1 MPFYR
6 KRIFWFLSAIIL
18 LIMFF
23 ILKRSFSAVD
33 VKTTPVNRQELAITV
48 TATSTG
54 TIKSET
60 EVKITAQRIGKI
72 TKLFVEEGSIVKPGS
87 MIAELDPEEAHLSL
101 LAARA
106 SLEKAQSR
114 LKELRNSHDSLKVE
128 IETNIEKARAVLKEA
143 EVRFKRFNDLKEKG
157 YMAQMDVDSVQKEYE
172 VAKASLESAIAAKSR
187 ITAQTEEIKA
197 QEAAVREAE
206 SSLSLAKLNYDY
218 SFIKSPISGVV
229 TSRPVKVGETTA
241 KGALKGALV
250 AHVVSMDDLY
260 IEAFID
266 EADVAKVK
274 LRQQANITMDAYQ
287 GNIFK
292 GEIYRISPVV
302 LGGKQETRTFEVR
315 TRLKEKQIII
325 KPGMSADV
333 EIIVDNI
340 KNALVIPSHAVMEKN
355 GKKFIFIRKGSTA
368 KLVPVETGQFNWNFT
383 EITSGVNEG
392 DTVIINPDAPGLA
405 DGKRVREKKKTE

>member
-6 KRIFWFLSAIIL
+6 KRSFWFLSAIIL
-18 LIMFF
+18 LVMFF
-23 ILKRSFSAVD
+23 ILKRTFSAVD
-33 VKTTPVNRQELAITV
+33 VKTTTVNRQELAITV

-101 LAARA
+101 QAARA

-128 IETNIEKARAVLKEA
+128 IETNIEKAKAVLKEA

-172 VAKASLESAIAAKSR
+172 VAKASLESAIAAKNR
-187 ITAQTEEIKA
+187 VTAQTEEIKA

-241 KGALKGALV
+241 KGALV
-250 AHVVSMDDLY
+250 VHVVSMDDLY

-274 LRQQANITMDAYQ
+274 LGQQANITMDAYQ
-287 GNIFK
+287 GNVFK

-340 KNALVIPSHAVMEKN
+340 KNALVVPSHAVMEKN
-355 GKKFIFIRKGSTA
+355 GKKFVFIKKGSTA
-368 KLVPVETGQFNWNFT
+368 KLIPVETGQFNWNFT
-383 EITSGVNEG
+383 EITSGVKEG
-392 DTVIINPDAPGLA
+392 DTVIINPDAQGLA
-405 DGKRVREKKKTE
+405 DGRRVREKKKA

>member
-1 MPFYR
+1 MSFYR
-6 KRIFWFLSAIIL
+6 KRSFWVISAIIL
-18 LIMFF
+18 LVMFF
-23 ILKRSFSAVD
+23 ILKRTFSAVD
-33 VKTTPVNRQELAITV
+33 VKTTTVNRQELAITV

-101 LAARA
+101 QAARA

-128 IETNIEKARAVLKEA
+128 IETNIEKAKAVLKEA

-172 VAKASLESAIAAKSR
+172 VAKASLESAIAAKNR
-187 ITAQTEEIKA
+187 VTAQTEEIKA

-241 KGALKGALV
+241 KGALV
-250 AHVVSMDDLY
+250 VHVVSMDDLY

-287 GNIFK
+287 GNVFK

-340 KNALVIPSHAVMEKN
+340 KNALVVPSHAVMEKN
-355 GKKFIFIRKGSTA
+355 GKKFVFIRKGSTA

-383 EITSGVNEG
+383 EITLGVKEG
-392 DTVIINPDAPGLA
+392 DTVIINPDAQGLA
-405 DGKRVREKKKTE
+405 DGRRVREKKKAE

>member
-18 LIMFF
+18 LAMFF
-23 ILKRSFSAVD
+23 ILKRTFSAVD
-33 VKTTPVNRQELAITV
+33 VKTTPVSRQELAITV

-87 MIAELDPEEAHLSL
+87 MIAELDHEEAHLSL
-101 LAARA
+101 NIALA
-106 SLEKAQSR
+106 SLEKAKS
-114 LKELRNSHDSLKVE
+114 
-128 IETNIEKARAVLKEA
+128 ILKEA
-143 EVRFKRFNDLKEKG
+143 ETRLKRFSDLKEKG
-157 YMAQMDVDSVQKEYE
+157 YISHIDFDSVQKEYN
-172 VAKASLESAIAAKSR
+172 VAYAGVK
-187 ITAQTEEIKA
+187 
-197 QEAAVREAE
+197 EAE
-206 SSLSLAKLNYDY
+206 NSLSLARLNYDY

-229 TSRPVKVGETTA
+229 ISRPVKVGETTA
-241 KGALKGALV
+241 KGALALSLV
-250 AHVVSMDDLY
+250 AHVVSMADLY

-274 LRQQANITMDAYQ
+274 LGQQANITMDAYQ

-292 GEIYRISPVV
+292 GEIYLISPVV

-340 KNALVIPSHAVMEKN
+340 KNALVVPSHALMEKN
-355 GKKFIFIRKGSTA
+355 GKKFVFIKKSSTA
-368 KLVPVETGQFNWNFT
+368 KLIPVETGQFNWNFT
-383 EITSGVNEG
+383 EITSGFKEG
-392 DTVIINPDAPGLA
+392 GAVIINPDAMGLA
-405 DGKRVREKKKTE
+405 DGKRVREKKKAE

>member
-18 LIMFF
+18 LVMFF
-23 ILKRSFSAVD
+23 ILKRTFSSVD
-33 VKTTPVNRQELAITV
+33 VKTTPVSRQELAITV

-101 LAARA
+101 QAARA

-143 EVRFKRFNDLKEKG
+143 EMRFKRFNDLKDKG

-229 TSRPVKVGETTA
+229 ISRPVKVGETTVT
-241 KGALKGALV
+241 GALAGALV
-250 AHVVSMDDLY
+250 AHVVSMEDLY

-274 LRQQANITMDAYQ
+274 LRQQANISMDAYQ

-292 GEIYRISPVV
+292 GEIYLISPVV

-340 KNALVIPSHAVMEKN
+340 KNALVVPSHAIMEKN
-355 GKKFIFIRKGSTA
+355 GKKFVFIKKGSTA
-368 KLVPVETGQFNWNFT
+368 RLVPVETGQFNWNFT
-383 EITSGVNEG
+383 EIKSGVKEG

-405 DGKRVREKKKTE
+405 DGKRIREKKKAE

>member
-6 KRIFWFLSAIIL
+6 KRIFLFFSAIIL
-18 LIMFF
+18 LVMFF
-23 ILKRSFSAVD
+23 ILKRTFSAIE
-33 VKTTPVNRQELAITV
+33 VKTAPVNRQELAITV

-87 MIAELDPEEAHLSL
+87 MIAELDPDEAYLSL
-101 LAARA
+101 QAARA

-128 IETNIEKARAVLKEA
+128 IETNIEKAKAVLKEA
-143 EVRFKRFNDLKEKG
+143 EVRFKRFNDLKDKG

-206 SSLSLAKLNYDY
+206 SSLSLAKLNHDY

-229 TSRPVKVGETTA
+229 ISRPVKVGETTVT
-241 KGALKGALV
+241 GSLKGALV

-274 LRQQANITMDAYQ
+274 LRQQANISMDAYQ

-292 GEIYRISPVV
+292 GEIYMISPVV

-325 KPGMSADV
+325 KPGMSADA

-340 KNALVIPSHAVMEKN
+340 KNALVVPSHALMEK
-355 GKKFIFIRKGSTA
+355 KRQKICIYQKR
-368 KLVPVETGQFNWNFT
+368 FN
-383 EITSGVNEG
+383 S
-392 DTVIINPDAPGLA
+392 
-405 DGKRVREKKKTE
+405 KTYSR

>member
-1 MPFYR
+1 MSFYR
-6 KRIFWFLSAIIL
+6 KRSFWFFSAIIL
-18 LIMFF
+18 LVMFF
-23 ILKRSFSAVD
+23 ILKRTFSAVD

-60 EVKITAQRIGKI
+60 EVKVTAQRIGKI

-101 LAARA
+101 QAARA

-128 IETNIEKARAVLKEA
+128 IETNIEKAKAVLKEA

-157 YMAQMDVDSVQKEYE
+157 YMAQMDVDSVQKEYD
-172 VAKASLESAIAAKSR
+172 VAKASLESAVAAKNR

-241 KGALKGALV
+241 RGALV
-250 AHVVSMDDLY
+250 VHIVSMYDLY

-287 GNIFK
+287 GSIFK
-292 GEIYRISPVV
+292 GEIYMISPVV

-340 KNALVIPSHAVMEKN
+340 KNALVVPSHAIMEKN
-355 GKKFIFIRKGSTA
+355 GKKFIFVKKGSIA

-383 EITSGVNEG
+383 EITSGVKEG
-392 DTVIINPDAPGLA
+392 DTVIISPDAPGIA
-405 DGKRVREKKKTE
+405 DGRRVREKKKAE

>member
-6 KRIFWFLSAIIL
+6 KRSFWFLSAIIL
-18 LIMFF
+18 LVMFF
-23 ILKRSFSAVD
+23 ILKRTFSAVD
-33 VKTTPVNRQELAITV
+33 VKTTTVNRQELAITV

-87 MIAELDPEEAHLSL
+87 MIAALDPDEAHLSL
-101 LAARA
+101 QAARA

-157 YMAQMDVDSVQKEYE
+157 YMAQMEVDSVQKEYD
-172 VAKASLESAIAAKSR
+172 VAKASLESAIAAKNR
-187 ITAQTEEIKA
+187 VTAQTEEIKA

-241 KGALKGALV
+241 KGALV
-250 AHVVSMDDLY
+250 VHVVSMDDLY

-287 GNIFK
+287 GNVFK

-340 KNALVIPSHAVMEKN
+340 NNALVVPSHAVMEKN
-355 GKKFIFIRKGSTA
+355 GKKFVFIRKGSTA

-383 EITSGVNEG
+383 EITSGVKEG
-392 DTVIINPDAPGLA
+392 DTVIINPDAQGLA
-405 DGKRVREKKKTE
+405 DGRRVREKKKA

>member
-1 MPFYR
+1 VILY
-6 KRIFWFLSAIIL
+6 KRWSFWIIL
-18 LIMFF
+18 IAMLLTVLF
-23 ILKRSFSAVD
+23 ILKMTFSAVD
-33 VKTTPVNRQELAITV
+33 VKTTPVSRQEIAITV

-87 MIAELDPEEAHLSL
+87 MIAELDPDEVHLSL
-101 LAARA
+101 QSARA
-106 SLEKAQSR
+106 LLEKAQSR

-128 IETNIEKARAVLKEA
+128 IETNIEKAKAVLKEA
-143 EVRFKRFNDLKEKG
+143 EVRFKRFDDLKEKG

-172 VAKASLESAIAAKSR
+172 VAKASLESAIAAKNR
-187 ITAQTEEIKA
+187 ITAQTEELRA

-229 TSRPVKVGETTA
+229 TSRPVKVGETTV
-241 KGALKGALV
+241 KGALV
-250 AHVVSMDDLY
+250 VHVVAMDDLY

-274 LRQQANITMDAYQ
+274 LRQQVNISMDAYQ

-292 GEIYRISPVV
+292 GEIYLISPVV

-315 TRLKEKQIII
+315 TRIKEKGITI

-340 KNALVIPSHAVMEKN
+340 KNALCSEH
-355 GKKFIFIRKGSTA
+355 
-368 KLVPVETGQFNWNFT
+368 
-383 EITSGVNEG
+383 
-392 DTVIINPDAPGLA
+392 INCPYH
-405 DGKRVREKKKTE
+405 

>member
-1 MPFYR
+1 MSFYR
-6 KRIFWFLSAIIL
+6 KRSFWFLSAIIL
-18 LIMFF
+18 LVMFF
-23 ILKRSFSAVD
+23 ILKRTFSAVD
-33 VKTTPVNRQELAITV
+33 VKTAPVNRQELAITV

-87 MIAELDPEEAHLSL
+87 MIAELDPEEAHLNLNISL
-101 LAARA
+101 A
-106 SLEKAQSR
+106 SIDKAKS
-114 LKELRNSHDSLKVE
+114 
-128 IETNIEKARAVLKEA
+128 ILKEA
-143 EVRFKRFNDLKEKG
+143 ETRLKRFSDLREKG
-157 YMAQMDVDSVQKEYE
+157 YISHIDFDSVQKEYN
-172 VAKASLESAIAAKSR
+172 VAYASVK
-187 ITAQTEEIKA
+187 
-197 QEAAVREAE
+197 EAE

-241 KGALKGALV
+241 KGALV
-250 AHVVSMDDLY
+250 VHVVAMDDLY

-287 GNIFK
+287 GNVFK

-340 KNALVIPSHAVMEKN
+340 KNALVVPSHALMEKN
-355 GKKFIFIRKGSTA
+355 NRKFIFIKKCSTA
-368 KLVPVETGQFNWNFT
+368 KLIPVETGQFNWNFT
-383 EITSGVNEG
+383 EITSGVKEG
-392 DTVIINPDAPGLA
+392 DTVIINPDAQGLA
-405 DGKRVREKKKTE
+405 DGRRVREKKKTE

>member
-6 KRIFWFLSAIIL
+6 KRIFWFLAAIIL
-18 LIMFF
+18 LILFF
-23 ILKRSFSAVD
+23 ILKRTFSAVD
-33 VKTTPVNRQELAITV
+33 VKTTTVNRQELAITV

-87 MIAELDPEEAHLSL
+87 MIAELDPDEAQLSL
-101 LAARA
+101 QAVRA

-114 LKELRNSHDSLKVE
+114 LKELRNSHDSLKVD
-128 IETNIEKARAVLKEA
+128 IETNIEKAKAVLKEA
-143 EVRFKRFNDLKEKG
+143 EVRFKRFNDLKDKG

-197 QEAAVREAE
+197 QESAVREAE

-218 SFIKSPISGVV
+218 SFIKSPILGVV
-229 TSRPVKVGETTA
+229 ISRPVKVGETTA
-241 KGALKGALV
+241 KGALV
-250 AHVVSMDDLY
+250 VHVVAMDDLY

-274 LRQQANITMDAYQ
+274 LRQQVNITMDAYQ
-287 GNIFK
+287 GNVFK
-292 GEIYRISPVV
+292 GEIYLISPVV

-340 KNALVIPSHAVMEKN
+340 KNALVVPSHAIMEKN
-355 GKKFIFIRKGSTA
+355 NRKFVFVKKGSAA
-368 KLVPVETGQFNWNFT
+368 KLISVETGQFNWNFT
-383 EITSGVNEG
+383 EITSGIKEG
-392 DTVIINPDAPGLA
+392 DTVIINPDAQGLA
-405 DGKRVREKKKTE
+405 DGRRVKEMVNR

>member
-1 MPFYR
+1 
-6 KRIFWFLSAIIL
+6 SAIIL
-18 LIMFF
+18 LVMFF
-23 ILKRSFSAVD
+23 ILKRTFSAVD
-33 VKTTPVNRQELAITV
+33 VKTTTVNRQELAITV

-101 LAARA
+101 QAARA

-128 IETNIEKARAVLKEA
+128 IETNIEKAKAVLKEA

-187 ITAQTEEIKA
+187 VTAQTEEIKA

-241 KGALKGALV
+241 KGALV
-250 AHVVSMDDLY
+250 VHVVSMDDLY

-287 GNIFK
+287 GNVFK

-340 KNALVIPSHAVMEKN
+340 KNALVVPSHAVMEKN
-355 GKKFIFIRKGSTA
+355 GKKFVFIRKGSTA

-383 EITSGVNEG
+383 EITSGVKEG
-392 DTVIINPDAPGLA
+392 DTVI
-405 DGKRVREKKKTE
+405 